1 MKKILVPIDGSDCSK
16 LALQKAAK
24 LGEAFKSHITILT
37 VIDSI
42 RYLDM
47 DFKFD
52 AIRDGIELSK
62 QLLISAE
69 EELKDY
75 PGEIETIYKT
85 GDVAEEII
93 DTADEGDFDL
103 IVIGSRGLGVF
114 SRTILGSVSHKVI
127 QHANVTVTV
136 VKSCEVKTQLKSE
149 K

>member
-1 MKKILVPIDGSDCSK
+1 MKKILVPIDGSKCSQ
-16 LALQKAAK
+16 LALQKARK
-24 LGEAFKSHITILT
+24 LGEAFGSRITIIT

-62 QLLISAE
+62 QLLANAKE
-69 EELKDY
+69 EFKDY
-75 PGEIETIYKT
+75 PNEVDAIYKT

-93 DTADEGDFDL
+93 NTADEGDYDI
-103 IVIGSRGLGVF
+103 IVIGSRGLGIF

-127 QHANVTVTV
+127 QHANVTVMV
-136 VKSCEVKTQLKSE
+136 VKSSELKTELEAK